1 MDDDGDGVDPMALQ
15 MVSASLSRRLSQIER
30 VEIHAVTA
38 AVLLEPIRE
47 AGKDGDGGKAGDP
60 ASLKMG
66 LIQLAAGT
74 VCHGRLGAGDVSE
87 IIYAVVPELRTDEGG
102 GERCVNY

>member
-1 MDDDGDGVDPMALQ
+1 MGAAELPLRIKANLEAAEELDDDGNGVDPMALQ
-15 MVSASLSRRLSQIER
+15 MVSASLSRRLRQIKKGES
-30 VEIHAVTA
+30 HAVSA

-66 LIQLAAGT
+66 LIQLAAVT
-74 VCHGRLGAGDVSE
+74 A
-87 IIYAVVPELRTDEGG
+87 
-102 GERCVNY
+102 